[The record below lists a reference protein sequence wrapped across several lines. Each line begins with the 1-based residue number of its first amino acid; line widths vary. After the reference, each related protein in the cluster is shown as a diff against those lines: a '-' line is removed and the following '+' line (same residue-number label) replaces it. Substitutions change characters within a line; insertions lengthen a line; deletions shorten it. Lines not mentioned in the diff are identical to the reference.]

1 MLFLKYFVLKN
12 VFVSLILGWNDLDMF
27 SHNYKD
33 KIKDTKIFKYSKKK
47 IKKNKETPGD

>member
-12 VFVSLILGWNDLDMF
+12 VFMQIVSLILGWNDLDMF

-33 KIKDTKIFKYSKKK
+33 KIKEDTKIFKKN
-47 IKKNKETPGD
+47 KNKETPGD